1 MDSLRINSVKRKG
14 GKVNKETKDL
24 ARHLLGVVNSARI
37 DCILEPEKYGD
48 NLESWLFEIESD
60 LTDFLRT
67 NMHREAVR

>member
-1 MDSLRINSVKRKG
+1 MN
-14 GKVNKETKDL
+14 NETKRLVKDL
-24 ARHLLGVVNSARI
+24 LRTVNSARI
-37 DCILEPEKYGD
+37 DCILEPETYGD